1 MKLFLKILGGILY
14 GFLLILVWSLYL
26 GGLIASILGIIWAWT
41 KSEHDTETK
50 VFVTGLCV
58 MGIFFTLSIIY
69 MMLDDH
75 VNGRRSY
82 YSITPSKPISPTG
95 TRKSKKPEP
104 ILGHNKPNRTMT
116 ASENERD

>member
-26 GGLIASILGIIWAWT
+26 GILIAGILGIIWAWT

-50 VFVTGLCV
+50 VYVTGLCV
-58 MGIFFTLSIIY
+58 MGIFFALGLIY
-69 MMLDDH
+69 MILEDH
-75 VNGRRSY
+75 VNGTSRY
-82 YSITPSKPISPTG
+82 YSITPPKPISPTG

-116 ASENERD
+116 ASESEPD